1 MPITQRNKIG
11 MLEAMLFAN
20 AEPVETDRL
29 AEAMR
34 ADPAEVLT
42 LLEKLQKRYDETES
56 GLMLLHFDG
65 DRWQMATRPYYGEVV
80 KRILDTRR
88 NAPLSPAALEVLAI
102 IAYNQ
107 PVSRSFIEQVR
118 GVDSSSTGSSSANSK
133 SKSSASK
140 IMPII
145 FSTISTTANTAL
157 IAVPPGFA
165 APAVLLLSG
174 GRHAAGAGRPDCQG
188 RTPAK
193 RYPSPGTPPACRAD
207 PGCKSAMMKPK
218 AA

>member
-1 MPITQRNKIG
+1 
-11 MLEAMLFAN
+11 
-20 AEPVETDRL
+20 
-29 AEAMR
+29 MR

-107 PVSRSFIEQVR
+107 PVSRQLHR
-118 GVDSSSTGSSSANSK
+118 
-133 SKSSASK
+133 
-140 IMPII
+140 
-145 FSTISTTANTAL
+145 
-157 IAVPPGFA
+157 
-165 APAVLLLSG
+165 
-174 GRHAAGAGRPDCQG
+174 AGARRRFLFHRVQADGT
-188 RTPAK
+188 RT
-193 RYPSPGTPPACRAD
+193 D
-207 PGCKSAMMKPK
+207 
-218 AA
+218 

>member
-65 DRWQMATRPYYGEVV
+65 DRWQMATA
-80 KRILDTRR
+80 RIMARWSSAFWIPAATRR
-88 NAPLSPAALEVLAI
+88 FRPLRWKFWLLSPI
-102 IAYNQ
+102 T
-107 PVSRSFIEQVR
+107 SRSAAA
-118 GVDSSSTGSSSANSK
+118 SSSRC
-133 SKSSASK
+133 
-140 IMPII
+140 
-145 FSTISTTANTAL
+145 
-157 IAVPPGFA
+157 A
-165 APAVLLLSG
+165 A
-174 GRHAAGAGRPDCQG
+174 
-188 RTPAK
+188 
-193 RYPSPGTPPACRAD
+193 
-207 PGCKSAMMKPK
+207 
-218 AA
+218 

>member
-65 DRWQMATRPYYGEVV
+65 DRDGQAHSGH
-80 KRILDTRR
+80 
-88 NAPLSPAALEVLAI
+88 SPQRAAFARC
-102 IAYNQ
+102 A
-107 PVSRSFIEQVR
+107 
-118 GVDSSSTGSSSANSK
+118 GSSGYYR
-133 SKSSASK
+133 
-140 IMPII
+140 
-145 FSTISTTANTAL
+145 L
-157 IAVPPGFA
+157 
-165 APAVLLLSG
+165 
-174 GRHAAGAGRPDCQG
+174 
-188 RTPAK
+188 
-193 RYPSPGTPPACRAD
+193 
-207 PGCKSAMMKPK
+207 
-218 AA
+218 

>member
-65 DRWQMATRPYYGEVV
+65 DRWQMATRPYYGEGSSAFW
-80 KRILDTRR
+80 IPAATRR
-88 NAPLSPAALEVLAI
+88 FRPLRWKFWLLSPI
-102 IAYNQ
+102 T
-107 PVSRSFIEQVR
+107 SRSAAA
-118 GVDSSSTGSSSANSK
+118 SSSRC
-133 SKSSASK
+133 
-140 IMPII
+140 
-145 FSTISTTANTAL
+145 
-157 IAVPPGFA
+157 A
-165 APAVLLLSG
+165 A
-174 GRHAAGAGRPDCQG
+174 
-188 RTPAK
+188 
-193 RYPSPGTPPACRAD
+193 
-207 PGCKSAMMKPK
+207 
-218 AA
+218 

>member
-88 NAPLSPAALEVLAI
+88 TRRFARCAGSSGYYR
-102 IAYNQ
+102 YNQ

-118 GVDSSSTGSSSANSK
+118 GVDSSSTVSK
-133 SKSSASK
+133 L
-140 IMPII
+140 MERG
-145 FSTISTTANTAL
+145 L
-157 IAVPPGFA
+157 IEE
-165 APAVLLLSG
+165 
-174 GRHAAGAGRPDCQG
+174 AGRLDL
-188 RTPAK
+188 
-193 RYPSPGTPPACRAD
+193 PGKPVAFRVTDTFLRVFGLGSLADLPPLHDD
-207 PGCKSAMMKPK
+207 PQKEEELPVQQTLEELQ
-218 AA
+218 

>member
-65 DRWQMATRPYYGEVV
+65 DRWQDRKSVV
-80 KRILDTRR
+80 
-88 NAPLSPAALEVLAI
+88 
-102 IAYNQ
+102 
-107 PVSRSFIEQVR
+107 
-118 GVDSSSTGSSSANSK
+118 
-133 SKSSASK
+133 
-140 IMPII
+140 
-145 FSTISTTANTAL
+145 
-157 IAVPPGFA
+157 
-165 APAVLLLSG
+165 
-174 GRHAAGAGRPDCQG
+174 
-188 RTPAK
+188 
-193 RYPSPGTPPACRAD
+193 
-207 PGCKSAMMKPK
+207 
-218 AA
+218 

>member
-65 DRWQMATRPYYGEVV
+65 DRTTARWSSAFWTPAATRRFHPLRW
-80 KRILDTRR
+80 KFWL
-88 NAPLSPAALEVLAI
+88 LSPI
-102 IAYNQ
+102 T
-107 PVSRSFIEQVR
+107 SRSAAA
-118 GVDSSSTGSSSANSK
+118 SSSRC
-133 SKSSASK
+133 
-140 IMPII
+140 
-145 FSTISTTANTAL
+145 
-157 IAVPPGFA
+157 AV
-165 APAVLLLSG
+165 
-174 GRHAAGAGRPDCQG
+174 
-188 RTPAK
+188 
-193 RYPSPGTPPACRAD
+193 
-207 PGCKSAMMKPK
+207 
-218 AA
+218 